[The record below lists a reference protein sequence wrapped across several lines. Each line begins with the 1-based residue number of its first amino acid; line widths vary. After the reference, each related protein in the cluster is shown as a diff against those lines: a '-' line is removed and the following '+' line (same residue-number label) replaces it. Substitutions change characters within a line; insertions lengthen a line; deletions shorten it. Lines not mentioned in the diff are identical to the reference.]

1 MKLSLTALLLPSLAA
16 AHGYLKSIQTPNGQQ
31 YLAWQVFSDDYVT
44 PTPVRY
50 ARRILENGP
59 AAPFTGSN
67 ITCNF
72 PGTPA
77 GGTIDV
83 RAGDKLVMI
92 WDQWNSAHSGPVF
105 DYLARCPNDN
115 CQTFDGSGNVWVK
128 ISQLAFNPTASP
140 QWASDFLRERGARW
154 DVVIPPTLAPGS
166 YLLRHEILGLHVA
179 GVRNGAQFYPSCTNI
194 RVIQGGTTQ
203 LPTGVALPGAYNP
216 DDTQGIMVQL
226 WRVNQGQVSYVAP
239 GGPVWS
245 GAAPNPNR
253 AGP

>member
-1 MKLSLTALLLPSLAA
+1 MSGLVTSCMSIPLVLCSSPS
-16 AHGYLKSIQTPNGQQ
+16 NGT
-31 YLAWQVFSDDYVT
+31 S
-44 PTPVRY
+44 
-50 ARRILENGP
+50 
-59 AAPFTGSN
+59 
-67 ITCNF
+67 
-72 PGTPA
+72 
-77 GGTIDV
+77 
-83 RAGDKLVMI
+83 VMI

-216 DDTQGIMVQL
+216 DDTQG
-226 WRVNQGQVSYVAP
+226 VSRISALKP
-239 GGPVWS
+239 GDS
-245 GAAPNPNR
+245 AKLTHQ
-253 AGP
+253 